1 MNEKRCR
8 EIRSI
13 IRYNTKEKDP
23 TVRRHYRRAKKQYN
37 KLSQVAAKEFLDM
50 LRDLQTQ

>member
-1 MNEKRCR
+1 MNEKRSKELR
-8 EIRSI
+8 NI
-13 IRYNTKEKDP
+13 IGYDPKEKDSI
-23 TVRRHYRRAKKQYN
+23 VRRHYRRAKKQYN

>member
-1 MNEKRCR
+1 MNEKRSK

-13 IRYNTKEKDP
+13 IGYDAKEKNP

-37 KLSQVAAKEFLDM
+37 KLSQVTAKEFLDM